1 MKQLK
6 GGVTVYVPQ
15 RWFDTKRFEH
25 HLDQLVSEVGGYTA
39 SDVMGGWRGAD
50 GRVQNE
56 EVVCVEVL
64 SHADNVAAAGRRIAK
79 IILYL
84 LQQGEEAVLV
94 RQVQAT
100 GGPYGAIY
108 YQSDKADLIRQAEA
122 PDVHNTI

>member
-15 RWFDTKRFEH
+15 RLFDTRRFGQ
-25 HLDQLVSEVGGYTA
+25 HLDQLVREVGGYTA

-50 GRVQNE
+50 GSVQNE

-64 SHADNVAAAGRRIAK
+64 SHEDNVAAAASRIAK
-79 IILYL
+79 IILFL

-94 RQVQAT
+94 RQVQPN
-100 GGPYGAIY
+100 GGPYGALY
-108 YQSDKADLIRQAEA
+108 YNRIWQ
-122 PDVHNTI
+122 T